1 MLTNLSTEATL
12 FRLFQSCFIR
22 IIWTLVIRNCWRNAF
37 NYSLTF
43 SPIRKHR
50 PILELH
56 SRFLIP
62 LNAVRRWLV
71 EILFFFLKFY
81 FCDWNTA
88 FVHAFLFLDWL
99 LNSASSIDGHLFLA
113 FKALSAAFSWSFSI
127 YFFFSRA
134 TVGTWWPWNWSQSSA
149 GSPKTK
155 CLLQTRSLCSTLLFV
170 ASPRLTAEIQSF
182 LL

>member
-1 MLTNLSTEATL
+1 VLTNLSTKATL

-22 IIWTLVIRNCWRNAF
+22 TLVIRNCWWNAF

-71 EILFFFLKFY
+71 EILFFFEI
-81 FCDWNTA
+81 
-88 FVHAFLFLDWL
+88 LFLRLEHRSRARVSFPWL
-99 LNSASSIDGHLFLA
+99 ALNSASSIDGHLFLA

-127 YFFFSRA
+127 YFFFPRA
-134 TVGTWWPWNWSQSSA
+134 TVVTWSPWNWSQSSA

-155 CLLQTRSLCSTLLFV
+155 CLLQIALSCL
-170 ASPRLTAEIQSF
+170 
-182 LL
+182 